1 MYPFIP
7 TLTSDMR
14 LATCQLQRPQ
24 HRYLSCRLRIHRLP
38 IMAIRRDR
46 DQLHALH
53 YQPKKPTSTTSKIQ
67 DSCVVQTDVRI
78 LEDITSVI
86 YMIMSSVPHK
96 YYPHVPTNWAIP
108 RGIVGPNIFDSDFR
122 VRSNQ
127 DAGCYSCSAL
137 LCCI

>member
-24 HRYLSCRLRIHRLP
+24 RRYLPCRLRIHRLP

-53 YQPKKPTSTTSKIQ
+53 YQPKKPTSVLSLSYGANYSRLYKSK
-67 DSCVVQTDVRI
+67 TLAI
-78 LEDITSVI
+78 LRQLYI
-86 YMIMSSVPHK
+86 
-96 YYPHVPTNWAIP
+96 
-108 RGIVGPNIFDSDFR
+108 
-122 VRSNQ
+122 
-127 DAGCYSCSAL
+127 
-137 LCCI
+137 

>member
-1 MYPFIP
+1 MSTSTASTSILVLPPPNPSPTHHGHTSRQRPAPCVTLPTEETDIDVVPFI
-7 TLTSDMR
+7 
-14 LATCQLQRPQ
+14 
-24 HRYLSCRLRIHRLP
+24 
-38 IMAIRRDR
+38 RRE
-46 DQLHALH
+46 LF
-53 YQPKKPTSTTSKIQ
+53 STSKIQ